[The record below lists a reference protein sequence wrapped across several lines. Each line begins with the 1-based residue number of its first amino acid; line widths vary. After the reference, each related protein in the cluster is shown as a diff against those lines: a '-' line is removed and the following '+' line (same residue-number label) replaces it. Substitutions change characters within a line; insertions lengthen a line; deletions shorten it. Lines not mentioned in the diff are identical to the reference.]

1 MFYLLEH
8 GWLFGVKKFKEKG
21 SVVMKKM
28 DEKKLKEDSG
38 FPYGWNKGDTC
49 VMITNKTKKSTCEYT
64 VESYDGRYFGVR
76 SHTGLYHRVS
86 PWRMFRTREEAVET
100 LLESKEQ
107 GYGGMTLG

>member
-1 MFYLLEH
+1 
-8 GWLFGVKKFKEKG
+8 
-21 SVVMKKM
+21 MKKM

-38 FPYGWNKGDTC
+38 SPYGWNKGDTC

-100 LLESKEQ
+100 LSESKEQ